1 MLCATN
7 IATKLQRNLFE
18 LNLLSHTFALL
29 IIHDASC
36 LLVLL
41 PLPRSLCVHLLA
53 GWLVGRITENTTEWM
68 STKLGWRMGLGP
80 ELTQLFSHLLRER
93 MLLTVVFFFFFSGND
108 AWILMIKNLSYSG
121 GLYVW
126 VRSRSSE
133 LKLWMV
139 GNLQ

>member
-1 MLCATN
+1 MDVYKTWLEDGSRPR
-7 IATKLQRNLFE
+7 IDPFFF
-18 LNLLSHTFALL
+18 SL
-29 IIHDASC
+29 IVREAAFDSC
-36 LLVLL
+36 V
-41 PLPRSLCVHLLA
+41 
-53 GWLVGRITENTTEWM
+53 
-68 STKLGWRMGLGP
+68 
-80 ELTQLFSHLLRER
+80 
-93 MLLTVVFFFFFSGND
+93 FFFFSGND